1 MADTTPAGT
10 PIDALADR
18 FALRLAETDPVE
30 ATAVGITDF
39 DDRLTDFSPGGVEA
53 RAALARETL
62 AELDRLVAENDADR
76 VTAASLRERLG
87 VHLDLAAAGRDVGEL
102 NVIASPLQAI
112 RDVFD
117 LMPAGTPDADAVL
130 SARLAAVPTS
140 VDSAISGLRSRLADG
155 GHPFPELQV
164 RECLAQARL
173 AGDQVAANVERM
185 AGAAPSADDPVR
197 SGLADGVRAA
207 FARFA
212 EVLENEVAPVA
223 VPVGAPGGLGVGRE
237 AYPVYSRAFLG
248 SAVDLEETYAWGQEL
263 LASIVAEQREVAG
276 RLYPGATVA
285 ETLAKLDTEPR
296 YVLHGTDALREW
308 MQRTSDESVRA
319 LAGTHFDIPEQLHH
333 LDCRI
338 APSSSG
344 GIYYTGPSA
353 DLSRPGAMWWS
364 VPQGVTE
371 FHTWQEKTTVYH
383 EGVPGHHLQIGQAV
397 IAPLNRWRKLYS
409 FTSGHGEGWALYAE
423 RLMRDLGFLDDD
435 GDLMGMLDSQR
446 LRAARVVLD
455 IGVHCGFAAPAEVGG
470 GDWTYDKG
478 WAFLRSHVAMSDE
491 QLRFEYHRYLG
502 WPGQAPSYSVG
513 QRVWERARDEYLA
526 GHPGSTVRDFHRDA
540 LALGGMGLDTLR
552 TALR

>member
-1 MADTTPAGT
+1 MAENTPAGT

-18 FALRLAETDPVE
+18 LARRLAEADPIE

-39 DDRLTDFSPGGVEA
+39 DDRLTDFSPAGVAA
-53 RAALARETL
+53 RAAVARETL
-62 AELDRLVAENDADR
+62 TELAGLAPENDADR
-76 VTAASLRERLG
+76 VTAAALRERLG
-87 VHLDLAAAGRDVGEL
+87 VAVEIADAGHDIGDL

-117 LMPAGTPDADAVL
+117 LMPDGDPRLA
-130 SARLAAVPTS
+130 ARLAAVPS
-140 VDSAISGLRSRLADG
+140 AVESAISGLRARLADG
-155 GHPFPELQV
+155 SWPFPELQV
-164 RECLAQARL
+164 REVLAQARE
-173 AGDQVAANVERM
+173 AGDQVAANADRL
-185 AGAAPSADDPVR
+185 ADPAPS
-197 SGLADGVRAA
+197 GLTDAIRAA

-212 EVLENEVAPVA
+212 EVLETEIAPSSI
-223 VPVGAPGGLGVGRE
+223 PVDRPGGLGVGRA
-237 AYPVYSRAFLG
+237 AYPLYSRLFLG
-248 SAVDLEETYAWGQEL
+248 TEVDLEETYTWGQER
-263 LASIVAEQREVAG
+263 LAAIVTEQREVAG

-285 ETLAKLDTEPR
+285 ETLARLDTEPR
-296 YVLHGTDALREW
+296 YALHGTDALQAW
-308 MQRTSDESVRA
+308 MQRTSDASVAA
-319 LAGTHFDIPEQLHH
+319 LAGTDFDIPAELHH

-353 DLSRPGAMWWS
+353 DLTRPGAMWWS
-364 VPQGVTE
+364 VPKGVTE

-455 IGVHCGFAAPAEVGG
+455 IGVHCGFEAPAEVGG
-470 GDWTYDKG
+470 GEWSYEKG
-478 WAFLRSHVAMSDE
+478 WAFLRSHVAMADE

-513 QRVWERARDEYLA
+513 QRVWEQTRDAYLA
-526 GHPGSTVRDFHRDA
+526 AHPGATLKDFHRDA

-552 TALR
+552 AAIV

>member
-1 MADTTPAGT
+1 MTS

-18 FALRLAETDPVE
+18 YAQALAAADPVE

-39 DDRLTDFSPGGVEA
+39 DDRLTDFSPGGVAA
-53 RAALARETL
+53 RTDLDRATL
-62 AELDRLVAENDADR
+62 AEVDSVAASAQSAADR
-76 VTAASLRERLG
+76 VTAAALRERLG
-87 VHLDLAAAGRDVGEL
+87 VRLDLADAGRLVGEL
-102 NVIASPLQAI
+102 NVIVSPLQAI

-117 LMPAGTPDADAVL
+117 LMDAGGPASDQLLID
-130 SARLAAVPTS
+130 RLRAVPGA

-155 GHPFPELQV
+155 SWPLPELQV
-164 RECLAQARL
+164 QQCLAQAGP
-173 AGDQVAANVERM
+173 AGEQVAAN
-185 AGAAPSADDPVR
+185 AGRLASAAPDGVIDD
-197 SGLADGVRAA
+197 VRAA
-207 FARFA
+207 FARYA
-212 EVLENEVAPVA
+212 QVLQTEIAPSA
-223 VPVGAPGGLGVGRE
+223 VPVDQPGGFGVGRE
-237 AYPVYSRAFLG
+237 VYPLYSRLFLG
-248 SAVDLEETYAWGQEL
+248 ATIDLEETYAWGQDL
-263 LASIVAEQREVAG
+263 LASIVAEQQRVAQ

-285 ETLAKLDTEPR
+285 QALAQLDTEAR
-296 YVLHGTDALREW
+296 YTLHGTDALREW
-308 MQRTSDESVRA
+308 MQHTSDESVAA
-319 LAGTHFDIPEQLHH
+319 LAGTHFEIPEQLHR

-338 APSSSG
+338 APSGSG

-364 VPQGVTE
+364 VPDTVTE
-371 FHTWQEKTTVYH
+371 FHTWQERTTVYH
-383 EGVPGHHLQIGQAV
+383 EGVPGHHLQIGQSV

-423 RLMRDLGFLDDD
+423 RLMQELGFLDDD

-455 IGVHCGFAAPAEVGG
+455 IGVHCGFTAPEEMGG
-470 GDWTYDKG
+470 GHWTYDKG

-513 QRVWERARDEYLA
+513 QRVWEQTREAYLA
-526 GHPGSTVRDFHRDA
+526 AHPGSSLKDFHRDA

-552 TALR
+552 TALIEV

>member
-1 MADTTPAGT
+1 MAASTPAGT

-18 FALRLAETDPVE
+18 LALRLAEVDPIE

-39 DDRLTDFSPGGVEA
+39 DDRLTDFSPAGVGA
-53 RAALARETL
+53 RAAVARETL
-62 AELDRLVAENDADR
+62 AELATLTPESDADR
-76 VTAASLRERLG
+76 VTADALRERLG
-87 VHLDLAAAGRDVGEL
+87 VEIELADAGRTVGDL
-102 NVIASPLQAI
+102 NVIASPLQAV

-117 LMPAGTPDADAVL
+117 LMPDGDPRLAD
-130 SARLAAVPTS
+130 RLAAVPAA
-140 VDSAISGLRSRLADG
+140 VESAISGLRARLAEG
-155 GHPFPELQV
+155 AWPFPALQV
-164 RECLAQARL
+164 GEVLAQARE
-173 AGDQVAANVERM
+173 AGEQVAANAARIGGE
-185 AGAAPSADDPVR
+185 APS
-197 SGLADGVRAA
+197 GLTEAIGAA

-212 EVLENEVAPVA
+212 EVLETEIAPAAIA
-223 VPVGAPGGLGVGRE
+223 VDEPGGLGVGRE
-237 AYPVYSRAFLG
+237 VYPLYSRLFLG
-248 SAVDLEETYAWGQEL
+248 TAVDMEETYAWGQEL
-263 LASIVAEQREVAG
+263 LASIVAEQQEVAA
-276 RLYPGATVA
+276 RLYPGASVA

-296 YVLHGTDALREW
+296 YTLHGTDALREW
-308 MQRTSDESVRA
+308 MQRTSDESVAA
-319 LAGTHFDIPEQLHH
+319 LAGTHFDIPAQLHH

-338 APSSSG
+338 APSTNG

-353 DLSRPGAMWWS
+353 DLTRPGAMWWS

-397 IAPLNRWRKLYS
+397 IAPLNRWRGLYS

-470 GDWTYDKG
+470 GAWTYEKG
-478 WAFLRSHVAMSDE
+478 WSFLRSHVAMSDE

-513 QRVWERARDEYLA
+513 QRVWQHTRDAYLA
-526 GHPGSTVRDFHRDA
+526 AHPGSTIKDFHRDA

-552 TALR
+552 AAIV

>member
-1 MADTTPAGT
+1 MADTNSPST

-18 FALRLAETDPVE
+18 LALRLAEVDPIE

-39 DDRLTDFSPGGVEA
+39 DDRLTDFSPAGVAA
-53 RAALARETL
+53 RIAVARETL
-62 AELDRLVAENDADR
+62 AELATLTPESDADP
-76 VTAASLRERLG
+76 VTAAALRERLG
-87 VHLDLAAAGRDVGEL
+87 VEIELADAGRIVGDL

-117 LMPAGTPDADAVL
+117 LMPDGDPRLA
-130 SARLAAVPTS
+130 ARLAAVPQA
-140 VDSAISGLRSRLADG
+140 VESAISGLRARLADG
-155 GHPFPELQV
+155 SWPFAALQV
-164 RECLAQARL
+164 REVLAQARE
-173 AGDQVAANVERM
+173 AGEQVAAN
-185 AGAAPSADDPVR
+185 AARATDARPRLTDDI
-197 SGLADGVRAA
+197 RAA
-207 FARFA
+207 FDRFA
-212 EVLENEVAPVA
+212 EVLETEIAPSA
-223 VPVGAPGGLGVGRE
+223 IPVDQPGGLGVGRE
-237 AYPVYSRAFLG
+237 AYPLHSRLFLG
-248 SAVDLEETYAWGQEL
+248 TAVDLKETYVWGQEL
-263 LASIVAEQREVAG
+263 LASIVAEQNEVAT

-285 ETLAKLDTEPR
+285 ETLVRLDSEPR
-296 YVLHGTDALREW
+296 YALQGTDALREW
-308 MQRTSDESVRA
+308 MQRISDESVAA
-319 LAGTHFDIPEQLHH
+319 LAGTHFDIPAELHH

-338 APSSSG
+338 APSSNG

-353 DLSRPGAMWWS
+353 DLTRPGSMWWS
-364 VPQGVTE
+364 VPPGVTE

-455 IGVHCGFAAPAEVGG
+455 IGVHCGFEAPAEVGG
-470 GDWTYDKG
+470 GAWTYDKG

-513 QRVWERARDEYLA
+513 QRVWQQTRDAYLA
-526 GHPGSTVRDFHRDA
+526 AHPGSTVKDFHRDA

-552 TALR
+552 AAIV

>member
-1 MADTTPAGT
+1 MTDSTPAGT

-18 FALRLAETDPVE
+18 LALRLAEVDPIE
-30 ATAVGITDF
+30 ATNAGIADF
-39 DDRLTDFSPGGVEA
+39 DDRITDFSPAGVGA
-53 RAALARETL
+53 RAAVARETL
-62 AELDRLVAENDADR
+62 AELATLTPENDADR
-76 VTAASLRERLG
+76 VTADALRERLG
-87 VHLDLAAAGRDVGEL
+87 VEVELADAGRTVGDL

-117 LMPAGTPDADAVL
+117 LMPDSDPRLRD
-130 SARLAAVPTS
+130 RLAAVPAA
-140 VDSAISGLRSRLADG
+140 VDTAVSGLRARLAEG
-155 GHPFPELQV
+155 AWPFAELQV
-164 RECLAQARL
+164 REVLAQARE
-173 AGDQVAANVERM
+173 AGEQVAAN
-185 AGAAPSADDPVR
+185 AARAEGDAAVPTDEIH
-197 SGLADGVRAA
+197 AA

-212 EVLENEVAPVA
+212 EVLETEIAPSA
-223 VPVGAPGGLGVGRE
+223 IPVDRPGGLGVGRE
-237 AYPVYSRAFLG
+237 VYPLYSRLFLG
-248 SAVDLEETYAWGQEL
+248 TAVDLEETYAWGQEL
-263 LASIVAEQREVAG
+263 LASIVAEQNEVAA

-285 ETLAKLDTEPR
+285 ETLARLDTEPR
-296 YVLHGTDALREW
+296 YALQGTEALREW
-308 MQRTSDESVRA
+308 MQRTSDASVAA
-319 LAGTHFDIPEQLHH
+319 LAGTHFDIPSELHH

-353 DLSRPGAMWWS
+353 DLTRPGSMWWS
-364 VPQGVTE
+364 VPAGVTE

-397 IAPLNRWRKLYS
+397 IAPLNRWRALYS

-455 IGVHCGFAAPAEVGG
+455 VGVHCGFEAPAEVGG
-470 GDWTYDKG
+470 GAWTYDKG

-513 QRVWERARDEYLA
+513 QRVWEQTRDGYLA
-526 GHPGSTVRDFHRDA
+526 AHPGSTIKDFHRDA

-552 TALR
+552 AAIV

>member
-1 MADTTPAGT
+1 MTS
-10 PIDALADR
+10 PIDDLADR
-18 FALRLAETDPVE
+18 FAQELAAADPVE
-30 ATAVGITDF
+30 ATAVGVTDF
-39 DDRLTDFSPGGVEA
+39 DDRLTDYSPGGIRA
-53 RAALARETL
+53 RIDLARTTL
-62 AELDRLVAENDADR
+62 AELAALTPESDADR
-76 VTAASLRERLG
+76 VTADALRERLG
-87 VHLDLAAAGRDVGEL
+87 VQIELADAGRIVGDL
-102 NVIASPLQAI
+102 NVIASPLQGI

-117 LMPAGTPDADAVL
+117 LMGTGTDEADALLVARL
-130 SARLAAVPTS
+130 SAVPAA
-140 VDSAISGLRSRLADG
+140 VDSAISGLRARLTDG
-155 GHPFPELQV
+155 SWPFAALQV
-164 RECLAQARL
+164 TECLTQARE
-173 AGDQVAANVERM
+173 AGEQVAANADRLSGPIPDGLVE
-185 AGAAPSADDPVR
+185 AIH
-197 SGLADGVRAA
+197 AA

-212 EVLENEVAPVA
+212 TVLSDEIAPSA
-223 VPVGAPGGLGVGRE
+223 VPVDRSGGLGVGRE
-237 AYPVYSRAFLG
+237 AYPLYSRLFLG
-248 SAVDLEETYAWGQEL
+248 TNVDLEETYAWGQQL
-263 LASIVAEQREVAG
+263 LASIVAEQHEVAQ
-276 RLYPGATVA
+276 RLYPGSTVA
-285 ETLAKLDTEPR
+285 EAITRLDTEPR
-296 YVLHGTDALREW
+296 YALHGTDALQAW
-308 MQRTSDESVRA
+308 MQRTSDESVAA
-319 LAGTHFDIPEQLHH
+319 LAGTHFDIPAPLHH

-353 DLSRPGAMWWS
+353 DLTRPGSMWWS
-364 VPQGVTE
+364 VPKGVTE

-455 IGVHCGFAAPAEVGG
+455 IGVHCGFEAPAEVGG
-470 GDWTYDKG
+470 GAWTYEKG

-513 QRVWERARDEYLA
+513 QRVWEQTRDAYLA
-526 GHPGSTVRDFHRDA
+526 AHPGSSVKDFHRDA

-552 TALR
+552 AAIA

>member
-1 MADTTPAGT
+1 MADTTPTST

-18 FALRLAETDPVE
+18 LALRLAEVDPIE

-39 DDRLTDFSPGGVEA
+39 DDRLTDFSPAGVAA
-53 RAALARETL
+53 RIVVARETL
-62 AELDRLVAENDADR
+62 AELATLTPESDADR
-76 VTAASLRERLG
+76 VTADALRERLG
-87 VHLDLAAAGRDVGEL
+87 VEIELADAGRIVGDL

-117 LMPAGTPDADAVL
+117 LMPDGDPRLAP
-130 SARLAAVPTS
+130 RLAAVPQAIE
-140 VDSAISGLRSRLADG
+140 SAVSGLRARLADG
-155 GHPFPELQV
+155 AWPFPALQV
-164 RECLAQARL
+164 REVLAQARE
-173 AGDQVAANVERM
+173 AGEQVAAN
-185 AGAAPSADDPVR
+185 AA
-197 SGLADGVRAA
+197 RAA
-207 FARFA
+207 DVAPGLTDEIRASFSRFA
-212 EVLENEVAPVA
+212 EVLETEIAPSAIA
-223 VPVGAPGGLGVGRE
+223 VDQPGGLGVGRE
-237 AYPVYSRAFLG
+237 AYPLHSRVFLG
-248 SAVDLEETYAWGQEL
+248 TAVDLEETYAWGRQL
-263 LASIVAEQREVAG
+263 LASIVAEQNEVAA

-285 ETLAKLDTEPR
+285 DALARLDTEPR
-296 YVLHGTDALREW
+296 YALQGTDALREW
-308 MQRTSDESVRA
+308 MQRTSDESVAA
-319 LAGTHFDIPEQLHH
+319 LAGVHFDIPAELHH

-338 APSSSG
+338 APSSNG

-353 DLSRPGAMWWS
+353 DLTRPGSMWWS
-364 VPQGVTE
+364 VPPGVTE

-455 IGVHCGFAAPAEVGG
+455 IGVHCGFEAPAEVGG
-470 GDWTYDKG
+470 GAWTYDKG

-513 QRVWERARDEYLA
+513 QRVWQQTRDAYLA
-526 GHPGSTVRDFHRDA
+526 AHPGSTVKDFHRDA

-552 TALR
+552 AAIV

>member
-1 MADTTPAGT
+1 MADSTSQAT

-18 FALRLAETDPVE
+18 LALRLAEVDPIE

-39 DDRLTDFSPGGVEA
+39 GDRLTDYSPAGVAA
-53 RAALARETL
+53 RITVARETL
-62 AELDRLVAENDADR
+62 AELATLTPESDADR
-76 VTAASLRERLG
+76 VTADALRERLG
-87 VHLDLAAAGRDVGEL
+87 VEIELADAGRIVGDL

-117 LMPAGTPDADAVL
+117 LMPDYDPRLAP
-130 SARLAAVPTS
+130 RLAAVPQAIE
-140 VDSAISGLRSRLADG
+140 SAISGLRARLADG
-155 GHPFPELQV
+155 AWPFPALQV
-164 RECLAQARL
+164 GEVLAQARA
-173 AGDQVAANVERM
+173 AGEQVAANAARATDVAPDLTDEIRAAFERF
-185 AGAAPSADDPVR
+185 AVVLETEIAPSA
-197 SGLADGVRAA
+197 
-207 FARFA
+207 
-212 EVLENEVAPVA
+212 
-223 VPVGAPGGLGVGRE
+223 VPVDQPGGLGVGRA
-237 AYPVYSRAFLG
+237 AYPLSSRLFLG
-248 SAVDLEETYAWGQEL
+248 TTVDLEETYAWGQEL
-263 LASIVAEQREVAG
+263 LASIVAEQNEVAA

-285 ETLAKLDTEPR
+285 ETLARLDSEPR
-296 YVLHGTDALREW
+296 YALQGTDALREW
-308 MQRTSDESVRA
+308 MQRTSDESVAA
-319 LAGTHFDIPEQLHH
+319 LAGSHFDIPAELRH

-353 DLSRPGAMWWS
+353 DLTRPGTMWWS
-364 VPQGVTE
+364 VPAGVTE

-409 FTSGHGEGWALYAE
+409 FTSGHGEGWALHAE

-455 IGVHCGFAAPAEVGG
+455 IGVHCGFEAPAEVGG
-470 GDWTYDKG
+470 GEWTYDKG

-513 QRVWERARDEYLA
+513 QRVWQQTRDAYLA
-526 GHPGSTVRDFHRDA
+526 AHPGSTVKDFHRDA

-552 TALR
+552 EAIL

>member
-1 MADTTPAGT
+1 MADTNSPST

-18 FALRLAETDPVE
+18 LALRLAEVDPIE

-39 DDRLTDFSPGGVEA
+39 DDRLTDFSPAGVAA
-53 RAALARETL
+53 RIAVARETL
-62 AELDRLVAENDADR
+62 AELATLTPESDADR
-76 VTAASLRERLG
+76 VTAAALRERLG
-87 VHLDLAAAGRDVGEL
+87 VEIELADAGRIVGDL

-117 LMPAGTPDADAVL
+117 LMPDGDPRLA
-130 SARLAAVPTS
+130 ARLAAVPQA
-140 VDSAISGLRSRLADG
+140 VESAISGLRARLADG
-155 GHPFPELQV
+155 SWPFAALQV
-164 RECLAQARL
+164 REVLAQARE
-173 AGDQVAANVERM
+173 AGEQVAAN
-185 AGAAPSADDPVR
+185 AARATDARPGLTDDI
-197 SGLADGVRAA
+197 RAA
-207 FARFA
+207 FDRFA
-212 EVLENEVAPVA
+212 EVLETEIAPSA
-223 VPVGAPGGLGVGRE
+223 IPVDRPGGLGVGRE
-237 AYPVYSRAFLG
+237 AYPLHSRLFLG
-248 SAVDLEETYAWGQEL
+248 TAVDLEETYVWGQEL
-263 LASIVAEQREVAG
+263 LASIVAEQNEVAT

-285 ETLAKLDTEPR
+285 ETLARLDSEPR
-296 YVLHGTDALREW
+296 YTLQGTDALRDW
-308 MQRTSDESVRA
+308 MQRTSDESVVA
-319 LAGTHFDIPEQLHH
+319 LAGTHFDIPAELHH

-338 APSSSG
+338 APSSNG

-353 DLSRPGAMWWS
+353 DLTRPGSMWWS
-364 VPQGVTE
+364 VPPGVTE

-455 IGVHCGFAAPAEVGG
+455 IGVHCGFEAPAEVGG
-470 GDWTYDKG
+470 GAWTYDKG

-513 QRVWERARDEYLA
+513 QRVWQQTRDAYLA
-526 GHPGSTVRDFHRDA
+526 AHPGSTVKDFHRDA

-552 TALR
+552 AAIV